1 MCECNKDDYAR
12 GYNEGYERA
21 RRDMLEILEE
31 RISMHDAD
39 TINGNSVAL
48 GRYREDIHLKSM
60 ISKEE

>member
-31 RISMHDAD
+31 RISMHEAF
-39 TINGNSVAL
+39 NGNYVTL
-48 GRYREDIHLKSM
+48 GRYREDVHLKSM